1 MIRKDVVTLTFRA
14 LTEKRNREKW
24 WNQSGNF
31 FAALFLASIG
41 MLIHMH
47 FLWNHVDILVAAVL
61 LVIVIKTVV
70 VAVVVKVFPYNN
82 RTAVL
87 SKLYLCFW
95 GQLLKAWYGPVHH
108 SLRTSVVMNDETRI
122 TSIVNA
128 ILQPDLNRIDGDIS
142 AVVASVKEVS
152 GCSVAY
158 EAKVIA
164 TVEGMLKSF
173 KTEIM
178 ASRSR
183 VNTQS
188 PGESPKIYS
197 KALMTNKI
205 LGLLQCKES
214 TIQNSHNL

>member
-108 SLRTSVVMNDETRI
+108 SLRTSGAMCR
-122 TSIVNA
+122 
-128 ILQPDLNRIDGDIS
+128 
-142 AVVASVKEVS
+142 
-152 GCSVAY
+152 C
-158 EAKVIA
+158 
-164 TVEGMLKSF
+164 
-173 KTEIM
+173 
-178 ASRSR
+178 
-183 VNTQS
+183 
-188 PGESPKIYS
+188 
-197 KALMTNKI
+197 
-205 LGLLQCKES
+205 
-214 TIQNSHNL
+214 